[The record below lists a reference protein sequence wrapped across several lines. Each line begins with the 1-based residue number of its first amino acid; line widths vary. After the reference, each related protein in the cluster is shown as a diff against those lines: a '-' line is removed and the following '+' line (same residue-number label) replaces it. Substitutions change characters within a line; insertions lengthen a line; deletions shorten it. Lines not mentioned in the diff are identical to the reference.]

1 MRDWRMILIALG
13 GNLPSRAG
21 EPAQTLKA
29 ALAALV
35 QHDVSV
41 VDVSSYYVTAAW
53 PDPSDPPFVNAVA
66 RIETNLAPEAL
77 MTLLHDTETA
87 FGRVRSTKNAPR
99 TLDLDLLDYDSRL
112 EQGPPALPH
121 PRLAD
126 RAFVLVPLAD
136 VAPGWRHPVLG
147 KTVEDLLSALLPAER
162 RTVKLIS

>member
-41 VDVSSYYVTAAW
+41 VGVSSYYVTPAW

-66 RIETNLAPEAL
+66 RIETNLAPETL

-87 FGRVRSTKNAPR
+87 FGRVRSAKNAPR
-99 TLDLDLLDYDSRL
+99 TLDLDLLDYDSRV

-121 PRLAD
+121 PRIAD

-136 VAPGWRHPVLG
+136 VAPSWRHPV
-147 KTVEDLLSALLPAER
+147 TRQSAQELLAALPEADRAAR
-162 RTVKLIS
+162 RLIS